1 MFEHI
6 TKMDGFRAYRLG
18 TVDYQKALDLQLSL
32 IEKRKNE
39 EIDDVLLLLEHPPTF
54 TMGRSGKTEH
64 LLLSQEELKK
74 RGIHFEVISR
84 GGDITYHGPGQLVG
98 YPILDLDKFNRDV
111 HQYLRGIEEVIIR
124 ALGDFEIKAERIK
137 GFTGVWVG
145 GALNTPPLD
154 SYPRPGGSPNTLPI
168 YRYHVSDEEEDT
180 DTSDM
185 NSRRPCLTYS
195 SDMHPSPGREKIA
208 SIGVGIKNWIT
219 YHGFA
224 LNVNTDLSYFDMM
237 IPCGIQGV
245 KMTSMKKFLGMAEN
259 IEMADVETSVIGAFS
274 KVFNRRLNNITP
286 ADKKILGG
294 VGITEYPI
302 ET

>member
-6 TKMDGFRAYRLG
+6 TKMDGFKAYRLG
-18 TVDYQKALDLQLSL
+18 MVDYQEALNLQLSL
-32 IEKRKNE
+32 IEKRRNE

-145 GALNTPPLD
+145 GA
-154 SYPRPGGSPNTLPI
+154 PNTLPL
-168 YRYHVSDEEEDT
+168 YRY
-180 DTSDM
+180 
-185 NSRRPCLTYS
+185 
-195 SDMHPSPGREKIA
+195 PSPGREKIA

-274 KVFNRRLNNITP
+274 KVFDRRLNNITS

-294 VGITEYPI
+294 IGITEYPI